1 MNDIIHEWEA
11 RNVAWCSVLSSQHD
25 HLWPSKGAN
34 WRFIP
39 MDVWNGYKNIG
50 ENPISKINREGKN
63 KNMTRRCRWSVCW
76 CNPGH
81 PSCWFCCKNK
91 NVTQKSHKLFRW
103 CNVRTCNN
111 LLADQKIWSGRGGR
125 EGKCI
130 MWDTT
135 LLISQPNT
143 NRAFSY
149 INIKYGK
156 KILFFCEGLSKL
168 MYSNKRPRK
177 YHGKPETLPPP
188 HLF

>member
-1 MNDIIHEWEA
+1 
-11 RNVAWCSVLSSQHD
+11 
-25 HLWPSKGAN
+25 
-34 WRFIP
+34 

-91 NVTQKSHKLFRW
+91 NVTQKSHKLSRW
-103 CNVRTCNN
+103 CNVHVIIF
-111 LLADQKIWSGRGGR
+111 LLIRKSDPGGGR

-156 KILFFCEGLSKL
+156 KYFFLWGAIKAYVQQQTAKKISRQRENICLSRICPL
-168 MYSNKRPRK
+168 LEQYSWYFK
-177 YHGKPETLPPP
+177 Y
-188 HLF
+188 FDF